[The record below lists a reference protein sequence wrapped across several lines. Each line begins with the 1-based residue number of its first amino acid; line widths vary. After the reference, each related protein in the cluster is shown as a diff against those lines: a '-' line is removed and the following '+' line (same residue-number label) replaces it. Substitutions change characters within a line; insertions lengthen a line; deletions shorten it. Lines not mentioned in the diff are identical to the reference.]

1 MSNNKADLY
10 QPIFAAANGL
20 PPLVIRAVV
29 TKQSPEMLGG
39 VPSTSQKVENYV
51 MISSLP
57 EELQERVKLAIQALI
72 SAR

>member
-1 MSNNKADLY
+1 MSNNRADLY
-10 QPIFAAANGL
+10 QPIFAASTGL
-20 PPLVIRAVV
+20 APLVIRAVI
-29 TKQSPEMLGG
+29 TKTSPEMLGG